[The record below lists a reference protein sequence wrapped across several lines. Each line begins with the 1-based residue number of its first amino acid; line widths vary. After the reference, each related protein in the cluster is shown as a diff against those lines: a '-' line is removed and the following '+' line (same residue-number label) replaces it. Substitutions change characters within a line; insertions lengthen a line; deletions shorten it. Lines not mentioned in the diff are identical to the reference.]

1 MIKLNMLFVFSYLII
16 GIYIFSL
23 ITVFLY
29 SLYQL
34 KMLFFYKRNKKEIK
48 QKTRFLKEED
58 LPKVTIQ
65 LPLYNERYVLKRL
78 LESVTTL
85 DYPSNKLQ
93 IQILDDS
100 SESDHQFTKAIVN
113 EFQKQGHS
121 LDYLHRKNRK
131 GFKAGALKEG
141 FKKAKGDF
149 IAIFDA
155 DFLPSK
161 NWLLEVIPHFN
172 TPQVG
177 VIQTRWGHI
186 NRNYSEPLLHIA
198 LQISS
203 TLYSFSTK

>member
-1 MIKLNMLFVFSYLII
+1 M
-16 GIYIFSL
+16 
-23 ITVFLY
+23 TVFLY

-78 LESVTTL
+78 FESVTTL
-85 DYPSNKLQ
+85 DYPCNKLQ

-131 GFKAGALKEG
+131 AFKARALKEQSL
-141 FKKAKGDF
+141 
-149 IAIFDA
+149 I
-155 DFLPSK
+155 
-161 NWLLEVIPHFN
+161 
-172 TPQVG
+172 
-177 VIQTRWGHI
+177 HI
-186 NRNYSEPLLHIA
+186 
-198 LQISS
+198 
-203 TLYSFSTK
+203 